1 MNKQTLFNM
10 ISNNLSL
17 FQAGIL
23 TELYE
28 KPTYRSE
35 LASALQKDDPSTY
48 RAALVLV
55 EKGLIEKR
63 YVPKKEGKGIKRS
76 LFVMTDLGRELF
88 Q

>member
-10 ISNNLSL
+10 INNNLSL

-23 TELYE
+23 AELYE
-28 KPTYRSE
+28 KRSYRSE
-35 LASALQKDDPSTY
+35 LASALQKNDSSTY

-63 YVPKKEGKGIKRS
+63 YAPKKAGRGTKRS
-76 LFVMTDLGRELF
+76 LFVITDLGRELF

>member
-63 YVPKKEGKGIKRS
+63 HAPKKAGRGTKRS
-76 LFVMTDLGRELF
+76 LFVITDLGRELF

>member
-1 MNKQTLFNM
+1 MNKQTLLNM

-17 FQAGIL
+17 LQAGIL

-28 KPTYRSE
+28 KRSYRSE

-63 YVPKKEGKGIKRS
+63 YAPKKAGKGTKRS
-76 LFVMTDLGRELF
+76 LFVITDLGQELF